1 MALWQVDMGKRVPLT
16 TNPSGFYYWT
26 SVYYLE
32 STDFPNDAQAR
43 QAPTNLEKL
52 LTTVDVDIIWQRVH
66 NPPGRGN
73 IVFDHSVGFTTG
85 QLPNPSGEYSLIMA
99 ARWRL
104 WSDSGRWTRRLNRMP
119 LRGGDWDGTKLSTVG
134 LARQTASLNTFLA
147 QGWCRNSYGE
157 LLTSG
162 QVVPDL
168 VMWQMRHGTKRRERN
183 PLA

>member
-1 MALWQVDMGKRVPLT
+1 MALWQVDMGKRVAFPD
-16 TNPSGFYYWT
+16 NPDGFYYWT

-52 LTTVDVDIIWQRVH
+52 LTTVNVGIIWQRVH

-73 IVFDHSVGFTTG
+73 VIFDHSVGFTSG
-85 QLPNPSGEYSLIMA
+85 QLPNPSGQYSLINV
-99 ARWRL
+99 ARWHL
-104 WSDSGRWTRRLNRMP
+104 FSDSGRRTYRLNRMP
-119 LRGGDWDGTKLSTVG
+119 LRGGDWDGLELSTVG
-134 LARQTASLNTFLA
+134 LARQTSSLNTFIA

-162 QVVPDL
+162 QVVPTL
-168 VMWQMRHGTKRRERN
+168 TMWQLRHGTKRRERN